1 MSHIYLLHKPTGQL
15 LAVGHPLPA
24 EGTELAPDDFAC
36 GRMGNG
42 RLREVRLLD
51 CERHAP
57 LCWPFISPC
66 TGLWQTHRSDRWPN
80 ARCYQR

>member
-1 MSHIYLLHKPTGQL
+1 MTHIYLLHKPTGLL
-15 LAVGHPLPA
+15 LAVGHPLPS

-51 CERHAP
+51 CERHAQH
-57 LCWPFISPC
+57 CWPFRASSDAPR
-66 TGLWQTHRSDRWPN
+66 QTPGAWPSDY
-80 ARCYQR
+80 AYQR